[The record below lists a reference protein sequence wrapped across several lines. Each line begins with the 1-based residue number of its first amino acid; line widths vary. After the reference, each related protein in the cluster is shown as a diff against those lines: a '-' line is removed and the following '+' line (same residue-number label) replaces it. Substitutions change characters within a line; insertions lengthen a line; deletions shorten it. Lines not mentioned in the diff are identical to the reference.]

1 VCRSAT
7 LTDGGGIIA
16 AMFNPTSFV
25 TQFVAFLL
33 ALIVYF
39 ELIA

>member
-1 VCRSAT
+1 MRGPQTLAT
-7 LTDGGGIIA
+7 GGSIIA

-25 TQFVAFLL
+25 TQFAAFLL